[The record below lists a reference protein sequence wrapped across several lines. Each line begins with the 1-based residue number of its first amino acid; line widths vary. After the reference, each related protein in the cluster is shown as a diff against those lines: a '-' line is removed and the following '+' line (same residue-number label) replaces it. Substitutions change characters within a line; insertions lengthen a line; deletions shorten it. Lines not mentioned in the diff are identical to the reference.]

1 MSGMAEIYLSGFR
14 DLQKPIQR
22 DVIKQLLKEPGI
34 AGAVDTSTLLDILKV
49 KLEDSTPRRDAETSV
64 EQNRRPRPIRY
75 DQPGTAAGPIRN
87 YQASV
92 TQLSDRIFP
101 NGTVIDGVEHPRL
114 SRDVVE
120 NVLGLTVNKKSDGGN
135 SETHSRA
142 VYRHLVDRYNEGD
155 LTVTWEPRDR

>member
-64 EQNRRPRPIRY
+64 EQNRAPGRFDMTNPGQQLGQSATIRPLSLNF
-75 DQPGTAAGPIRN
+75 QTAYSQTAPSPM
-87 YQASV
+87 ASN
-92 TQLSDRIFP
+92 T
-101 NGTVIDGVEHPRL
+101 
-114 SRDVVE
+114 
-120 NVLGLTVNKKSDGGN
+120 LGCR
-135 SETHSRA
+135 ETWSKMSW
-142 VYRHLVDRYNEGD
+142 D
-155 LTVTWEPRDR
+155 LR